1 MVFNGFQLLFMILCE
16 C

>member
-1 MVFNGFQLLFMILCE
+1 MLFNGFQLLFMILCE